1 MRIAHLHTFIWWSVD
16 YIGTKT
22 YCNIFI
28 YDYEIA
34 FQIFFLILT
43 CAIPPILMTIF
54 GILTVFNVKKL
65 RTQVGPQNNDAR
77 NERLRSKDRQ
87 LIIMLLIQVLMTI
100 LCTLPF
106 SVANITSM
114 IFQYLIT
121 LSDYGD
127 AINTFYSNLSR
138 LINYFNP
145 VVGFYIYTLSSK
157 TFRSEMKCMFM
168 EAIKFILTK
177 LGLEKF
183 IPSQREQTGGTMVTK
198 A

>member
-1 MRIAHLHTFIWWSVD
+1 MKPLFKNHQLFK
-16 YIGTKT
+16 Y
-22 YCNIFI
+22 
-28 YDYEIA
+28 
-34 FQIFFLILT
+34 FFLILT

-65 RTQVGPQNNDAR
+65 RTQVGPQNNYAR

-145 VVGFYIYTLSSK
+145 VVGLYIYINYQVWKILYHWTDEDKFVELH
-157 TFRSEMKCMFM
+157 MKKQYQ
-168 EAIKFILTK
+168 EW
-177 LGLEKF
+177 
-183 IPSQREQTGGTMVTK
+183 
-198 A
+198 